1 MNRHHIR
8 ERLQLKLVT
17 KEHLVQFNAL
27 LRYAF
32 QVTDKELRNI
42 GWEDEEIRKSKSPIL
57 DKAKVFGWFD
67 GEKLTS
73 QVIIYPMRMNIHGTV
88 YQMGGITGVATYP
101 EYTKMGLMYDLIVR
115 AVNDMRENGQSISLL
130 YPYSIPFYRKKGWE
144 IISDKM
150 SYTIKDTQL
159 PKYIKVPGMVERVD
173 DNNKD
178 YRDLHRRFCLK
189 RHGMLLRD
197 ELAWE
202 EYWRWDSK
210 DVIVGLYYD
219 EQHIAQGYLVYLLE
233 NDVFKIKELV
243 YLTQEARHGLWN
255 YIGAHFSMVDK
266 IKGYNYANEPM
277 AFLLEDS
284 EISEN
289 IRPYFM
295 ARIIDFEQF
304 ILHYPFAVRLH
315 TRILH
320 FIIDDPLADW
330 NCGSFSIGWDT
341 SGKTLCTRGS
351 TEGLEIKLSI
361 QTLCTMLMGYKRPS
375 YLRRIE
381 KITATNEAIDLL
393 EDIIPV
399 EQPYFSDYF

>member
-1 MNRHHIR
+1 MSRSEIR
-8 ERLQLKLVT
+8 ERLKLRQVT
-17 KEHLVQFNAL
+17 KKYLKQFNAL

-32 QVTDKELRNI
+32 QVTDKELQSI
-42 GWEDEEIRKSKSPIL
+42 GWEDEEIRKSKSPIF

-67 GEKLTS
+67 GSKLAS
-73 QVIIYPMRMNIHGTV
+73 QVVIFPMRMNIHGKI
-88 YQMGGITGVATYP
+88 YDMGGITGVATYP
-101 EYTKMGLMYDLIVR
+101 EYTKMGLMHELIIKSL
-115 AVNDMRENGQSISLL
+115 NDMRENHQSISLL
-130 YPYSIPFYRKKGWE
+130 YPYSIPFYRKMGWE

-159 PKYIKVPGMVERVD
+159 PKYVKVSGMVERVD
-173 DNNKD
+173 DDNAD
-178 YRDLHRRFCLK
+178 YRELHNRFCLK

-202 EYWRWDSK
+202 EYWRWDSD
-210 DVIVGLYYD
+210 DVIVALYYD
-219 EQHIAQGYLVYLLE
+219 ENHVAQGYIVYLLE
-233 NDVFKIKELV
+233 EEVFKIKELV
-243 YLTQEARHGLWN
+243 YLNQEARHALWN

-266 IKGYNYANEPM
+266 VKGYNYANEPM

-304 ILHYPFAVRLH
+304 ILDFPFAARFDKYK
-315 TRILH
+315 LH
-320 FIIDDPLADW
+320 FIIDDPMAEW
-330 NCGSFSIGWDT
+330 NCGSFSVTWDAA
-341 SGKTLCTRGS
+341 GKTQCTRGG
-351 TEGLEIKLSI
+351 TEGLEVTLSI

-381 KITATNEAIDLL
+381 RITANDDAIDLL